1 MGAGGQRRREPTLRG
16 RTGPHRRARGSS
28 LFANG
33 ARSFA
38 RGERARLDASPARA
52 REVVRERAPSN
63 RRRGRRSLARRV
75 LRPRTLEAR
84 RSHGSAKRCSR
95 RLARERKESVAR
107 IFSTAAARA
116 GSLSHVACSDLSLL
130 TVHGRRCG
138 PSRDRSMLSA
148 HATTCGRRSHLLC
161 FDHEM
166 SSCAPWARNC
176 RAPRPV
182 VHLDRESSARRL
194 AYEPSGSVFMTSL
207 RARCLR
213 RASGLGV
220 HIEPK
225 LDARFSRLG
234 LRGPVLA

>member
-1 MGAGGQRRREPTLRG
+1 MGAGGQRRREPTLTRACCPAPS
-16 RTGPHRRARGSS
+16 RTR
-28 LFANG
+28 F
-33 ARSFA
+33 
-38 RGERARLDASPARA
+38 
-52 REVVRERAPSN
+52 VIVRERCALVREECAGAARREPSS
-63 RRRGRRSLARRV
+63 RTGGRRTRTGAIESSSRTALSCTRV

-95 RLARERKESVAR
+95 RLARERQKSVDR

-166 SSCAPWARNC
+166 SSCAPWARNVEL
-176 RAPRPV
+176 RGPSYI
-182 VHLDRESSARRL
+182 SSASRRRG
-194 AYEPSGSVFMTSL
+194 GSRMSL
-207 RARCLR
+207 RARY
-213 RASGLGV
+213 S
-220 HIEPK
+220 
-225 LDARFSRLG
+225 
-234 LRGPVLA
+234 